1 MDHAPGRPPRSED
14 VFRHLED
21 LRTGTFE
28 GAESREDRVALFRRA
43 VDLLDPVVRDVL
55 DETNATFL
63 DGSGQVDHRS
73 VHVDGSGDA
82 VARWELSWPEQ
93 RQAGNVRPDGG
104 VPPIQVVAWFAAGFN
119 HPHLRGSQAGNW
131 PLQVV
136 DERDARRQEPIVRAI
151 AEAELHERIFE
162 GTWRIVPA
170 SGGRADDRPDQ
181 ADERP

>member
-1 MDHAPGRPPRSED
+1 MPRPARPSRRFRPSPHPMMPSSRKPPHPEPPSPRSMRAMDHAPGRPPRSED

-43 VDLLDPVVRDVL
+43 VDLLDPVVREVL

-73 VHVDGSGDA
+73 VHVDGNGDA

-93 RQAGNVRPDGG
+93 RQADNVRPDGG
-104 VPPIQVVAWFAAGFN
+104 VPPIQV
-119 HPHLRGSQAGNW
+119 
-131 PLQVV
+131 
-136 DERDARRQEPIVRAI
+136 
-151 AEAELHERIFE
+151 
-162 GTWRIVPA
+162 
-170 SGGRADDRPDQ
+170 
-181 ADERP
+181 